1 MLLIAALLFSLTLAA
16 CGSQPSTSAPQQ
28 TKASGHS
35 STPTPTPTSQPS
47 PTPTPAPVQGGS
59 GNLIANG
66 DAESGLGTTDGGTPV
81 TAIPDWAAAGNF
93 DVINYGASGGYPVAT
108 DPGPDTRGK
117 NFFGGGP
124 DDEVSTGTQLID
136 VSQMAAVLDGG
147 NTSYTLSAYLGGYQ
161 DQDDNA
167 VLSIQFQ
174 DASGKALGQAQIGPV
189 MAADRNNATGLLPRT
204 TQGTVPGGARKIL
217 VTLTLTRVSGSAND
231 GYADNLSLTLG
242 GASSGG
248 ALANFKTYKSDVFS
262 IQYPGNWQEG
272 VSNGNGRF
280 TTFTNAA
287 TPLEKFQV
295 VELGAAQDT
304 TTTLQQMDDSFC
316 GNWGGATGQQHVTT
330 PDISGQLWYRE
341 ICAQSSSATGLAE
354 SVVYQGKLYVITY
367 GGPTAQFASEQQA
380 IFTPMEQSFAFV
392 VNV

>member
-1 MLLIAALLFSLTLAA
+1 MTMKRAFPAIRNRGLLLIAALLFSLSLAA
-16 CGSQPSTSAPQQ
+16 CGSQTSNQPPQQ
-28 TKASGHS
+28 TTASGHAP
-35 STPTPTPTSQPS
+35 TPTPTPTSQPS
-47 PTPTPAPVQGGS
+47 PTPTPAPVQGGN

-66 DAESGLGTTDGGTPV
+66 DAESGPGTTDGGTPV

-93 DVINYGASGGYPVAT
+93 DVVNYGASGGYPAAT

-117 NFFGGGP
+117 NFFSGGP

-204 TQGTVPGGARKIL
+204 TQGKVPSSTRKIL
-217 VTLTLTRVSGSAND
+217 VTLTMTRVSGSAND

-242 GASSGG
+242 SASASS
-248 ALANFKTYKSDVFS
+248 ALAS
-262 IQYPGNWQEG
+262 
-272 VSNGNGRF
+272 
-280 TTFTNAA
+280 
-287 TPLEKFQV
+287 
-295 VELGAAQDT
+295 
-304 TTTLQQMDDSFC
+304 
-316 GNWGGATGQQHVTT
+316 QQH
-330 PDISGQLWYRE
+330 DG
-341 ICAQSSSATGLAE
+341 SASGLAE
-354 SVVYQGKLYVITY
+354 SAVYRSK
-367 GGPTAQFASEQQA
+367 PR
-380 IFTPMEQSFAFV
+380 
-392 VNV
+392 VNA